1 MGKLLC
7 TVQSQTM
14 PMLAGSFR
22 ASYSVSNRPTAS
34 FNLYNEGGALLVQEG
49 DDVIVTDTETSETI
63 FGGKVV
69 QITYNHEIGDRY
81 TISVGAAGWEMLT
94 DRRIVAEFYERK
106 TSGFIVKDL
115 ISKYL
120 AVDGITE
127 GNILDGLRGN
137 RVVFG
142 YISLAEALRKLA
154 DANGYVWYISA
165 NKELNFT
172 SCNCN
177 QAPFDIDFDDPTKKA
192 IRSTSLQTTLT
203 QYRNR
208 QYVQYDEF
216 TSLRTESFAGDGE
229 SKTFTVEFPI
239 VLKPR
244 VFVNGV
250 EKTVGVSGLNEQGS
264 NDFYFSFK
272 NPSIIQDDNDPP
284 LAGQIVDLDTG
295 TVTPPDTIEIRYFG
309 SFASVTEVNE
319 EAEQAARIAIEGG
332 SGLYES
338 FQKADQ
344 ATSEGEAIDIANA
357 ILTKYGNV
365 PQVFNFQT
373 RQAGAYPG
381 QFIDIEWSPLGISG
395 EFLID
400 KIDVN
405 DVSAQTLWY
414 NFRCI
419 SGSNVGNWQDFWRSL
434 RPETSFSFDGNEI
447 LPLGRVGLEQV
458 VLEDTAE
465 TLTLSVETDWDEG
478 LWDQME
484 WQ

>member
-1 MGKLLC
+1 MSTLIC
-7 TVQSQTM
+7 TVQGQSQ
-14 PMLAGSFR
+14 PMIAGSFR
-22 ASYSVSNRPTAS
+22 ASYSVNNRPTAS
-34 FNLYNEGGALLVQEG
+34 FSLYNENGALLVQEG
-49 DDVIVTDTETSETI
+49 DDVIITDAVTSDTV
-63 FGGKVV
+63 FGGKIVHV
-69 QITYNHEIGDRY
+69 TYDHGLGGSFRIA
-81 TISVGAAGWEMLT
+81 VGCAGWEMLT

-120 AVDGITE
+120 AIDGITE

-142 YISLAEALRKLA
+142 YIPLSEALRKLA
-154 DANGYVWYISA
+154 DANGFVWYINA

-177 QAPFDIDFDDPTKKA
+177 QAPFDIDFDDPNKKA
-192 IRSTSLQTTLT
+192 IRNTQLQSTLT

-208 QYVQYDEF
+208 QFVQYDEL
-216 TSLRTESFAGDGE
+216 TSLRTERFAGDGE
-229 SKTFTVEFPI
+229 TKTFTVEFPI

-244 VFVNGV
+244 VFVNNV
-250 EKTVGVSGLNEQGS
+250 EKTVGVSGLNEQGT

-272 NPSIIQDDNDPP
+272 NPSIIQDEFDTP
-284 LAGQIVDLDTG
+284 LAGQVVDLDTG
-295 TVTPPDTIEIRYFG
+295 IVTPPDTIEIQYFG
-309 SFASVTEVNE
+309 TFPSVTEINE
-319 EAEQAARIAIEGG
+319 ESEQTSRIAIEGG

-344 ATSEGEAIDIANA
+344 ATNESEAIDIANA

-365 PQVFNFQT
+365 PQVFTFQG
-373 RQAGAYPG
+373 RQKGAYPG
-381 QFIDIEWSPLGISG
+381 QFIDIDWSPLGVSG
-395 EFLID
+395 QFLID
-400 KIDVN
+400 KMDIIDT
-405 DVSAQTLWY
+405 SAHALWY
-414 NFRCI
+414 SYRCV
-419 SGSNVGNWQDFWRSL
+419 SGSNVGNWQEFWRSL
-434 RPETSFSFDGNEI
+434 RPESSFSFDGQEV
-447 LPLGRVGLEQV
+447 LPLGRVVLDQV
-458 VLEDTAE
+458 ELQDTAE